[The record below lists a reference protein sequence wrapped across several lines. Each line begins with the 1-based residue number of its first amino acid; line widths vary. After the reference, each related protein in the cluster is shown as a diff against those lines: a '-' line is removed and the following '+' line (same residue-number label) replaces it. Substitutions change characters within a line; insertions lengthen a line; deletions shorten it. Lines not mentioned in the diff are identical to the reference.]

1 MPGFHPSPSVSW
13 SLLKF
18 MSTESAMLSNHLI
31 PCHPLLLLPAI
42 FLSIRVFSSESGGQS
57 IGASASVFPVN
68 IQGWFPL
75 GLTGLISLLTKGLSS
90 LLQNHSLKVSI
101 LRGSAFFMVQ
111 LTSVSDYCENPMTSI
126 KRKKCYI
133 LKVKV
138 VWQEQCKCPR
148 YVAQLEASKLAEGS
162 FGSVFESRLGA

>member
-1 MPGFHPSPSVSW
+1 MPGFHPSLSVSW

-75 GLTGLISLLTKGLSS
+75 GLTGLISLQSKELSGVFS
-90 LLQNHSLKVSI
+90 NTTAKASI
-101 LRGSAFFMVQ
+101 LRCSAFFMVQ
-111 LTSVSDYCENPMTSI
+111 LSHPYMATGKIIAMTNLDSV
-126 KRKKCYI
+126 KKQRYHFADKGLSGQI
-133 LKVKV
+133 YGFSSSH
-138 VWQEQCKCPR
+138 VWM
-148 YVAQLEASKLAEGS
+148 
-162 FGSVFESRLGA
+162 